1 MGFTL
6 FGEKYKYEVDSI
18 NIGFFCPDGTLS
30 IVLKL
35 KDGTYKS
42 IDVNLG
48 VEKYKS
54 FCEENNITRSVPV
67 LITQEHIDKLD
78 KEMKPKYKWR
88 EWKENC
94 AFFIN
99 PFSCKKEFLVYKI
112 RTNGKRVQVEFE
124 GVKAMASCNIEAGDQ
139 FNYEFGR
146 KLAERRLIAKLIEK
160 FANYIS
166 NPNENNCNN

>member
-18 NIGFFCPDGTLS
+18 NIGIFCPDGTLL

-48 VEKYKS
+48 AEKYKS
-54 FCEENNITRSVPV
+54 LCKENDITNNVPV
-67 LITQEHIDKLD
+67 LVTQEHVNKLD
-78 KEMKPKYKWR
+78 KEIKPKYEWGD
-88 EWKENC
+88 WKEGYT
-94 AFFIN
+94 FFMD
-99 PFSCKKEFLVYKI
+99 PFSCREKLLAYKV

-139 FNYEFGR
+139 FNYQFGK

-160 FANYIS
+160 LANSYYIS
-166 NPNENNCNN
+166 KINKTN

>member
-18 NIGFFCPDGTLS
+18 NIGIFCPDGTLL

-48 VEKYKS
+48 AEKYKS
-54 FCEENNITRSVPV
+54 LCKENNITNNVPV
-67 LITQEHIDKLD
+67 LVTQEHVNKLD
-78 KEMKPKYKWR
+78 KEIKPKYKWGD
-88 EWKENC
+88 WKEGYT
-94 AFFIN
+94 FFMD
-99 PFSCKKEFLVYKI
+99 PFSRREKLLVYNV
-112 RTNGKRVQVEFE
+112 RTNGKRVQVEFD

-139 FNYEFGR
+139 FDYKFGR
-146 KLAERRLIAKLIEK
+146 ELAERRLISKLIEK
-160 FANYIS
+160 RANSYYIS
-166 NPNENNCNN
+166 KINKTN

>member
-18 NIGFFCPDGTLS
+18 NIGIFCPDGTLL

-48 VEKYKS
+48 AEKYKS
-54 FCEENNITRSVPV
+54 LCKENDITNNVPV
-67 LITQEHIDKLD
+67 LVTQEHVNKLD
-78 KEMKPKYKWR
+78 KEMKPKYKWGDWI
-88 EWKENC
+88 EGYI
-94 AFFIN
+94 FFMD
-99 PFSCKKEFLVYKI
+99 PFSCKEKLLAYKV
-112 RTNGKRVQVEFE
+112 RTNGKRVQVEFK

-139 FNYEFGR
+139 FNYQFGK

-160 FANYIS
+160 LANDTSKI
-166 NPNENNCNN
+166 NKTN

>member
-18 NIGFFCPDGTLS
+18 NIGIFCPDGTLL

-48 VEKYKS
+48 AEKYKS
-54 FCEENNITRSVPV
+54 LCKENDITNNVPV
-67 LITQEHIDKLD
+67 LVTQEHVNKLD
-78 KEMKPKYKWR
+78 KEIKPKYKWGDWI
-88 EWKENC
+88 EGYT
-94 AFFIN
+94 FFMD
-99 PFSCKKEFLVYKI
+99 PFSCREKLLAYKV

-124 GVKAMASCNIEAGDQ
+124 GVNAMASCNIE
-139 FNYEFGR
+139 E
-146 KLAERRLIAKLIEK
+146 
-160 FANYIS
+160 
-166 NPNENNCNN
+166 

>member
-94 AFFIN
+94 AFFYKSI
-99 PFSCKKEFLVYKI
+99 FL
-112 RTNGKRVQVEFE
+112 
-124 GVKAMASCNIEAGDQ
+124 
-139 FNYEFGR
+139 
-146 KLAERRLIAKLIEK
+146 
-160 FANYIS
+160 
-166 NPNENNCNN
+166 

>member
-18 NIGFFCPDGTLS
+18 NIGIFCPDGTLL

-42 IDVNLG
+42 IDFNLG
-48 VEKYKS
+48 AEKYKS
-54 FCEENNITRSVPV
+54 LCKENDITNNVPV
-67 LITQEHIDKLD
+67 LVTQEHVNKLD
-78 KEMKPKYKWR
+78 KEMKPKYKWGDWI
-88 EWKENC
+88 EGYT
-94 AFFIN
+94 FFMD
-99 PFSCKKEFLVYKI
+99 PFSCREKLLAYKL
-112 RTNGKRVQVEFE
+112 RTNGKRVQVEFK

-139 FNYEFGR
+139 FNYQFGK

-160 FANYIS
+160 LANDTSKI
-166 NPNENNCNN
+166 NKTN

>member
-6 FGEKYKYEVDSI
+6 FGEKYKYEVDRI
-18 NIGFFCPDGTLS
+18 IIGIFCPDGTLS
-30 IVLKL
+30 MVLKL

-54 FCEENNITRSVPV
+54 LCKENDIKRSVPV
-67 LITQEHIDKLD
+67 LITQEYVNKLD
-78 KEMKPKYKWR
+78 KEMKPKYKWGD
-88 EWKENC
+88 WKEGYT
-94 AFFIN
+94 FFTD
-99 PFSCKKEFLVYKI
+99 PFSRREKLLAYKV

-139 FNYEFGR
+139 FNYQFGR
-146 KLAERRLIAKLIEK
+146 KLAERRLIAKLTEK
-160 FANYIS
+160 LANDTSKIS
-166 NPNENNCNN
+166 KTN

>member
-18 NIGFFCPDGTLS
+18 NIGIFCPDGTLL

-48 VEKYKS
+48 AEKYKS
-54 FCEENNITRSVPV
+54 LCKENNITNNVPV
-67 LITQEHIDKLD
+67 LVTQEHVNKLD
-78 KEMKPKYKWR
+78 KEIKPKYEWGD
-88 EWKENC
+88 WKEGYT
-94 AFFIN
+94 FFMD
-99 PFSCKKEFLVYKI
+99 PFSCREKLLAYKV
-112 RTNGKRVQVEFE
+112 RTNGKRVQVEFK

-139 FNYEFGR
+139 INYQFGK
-146 KLAERRLIAKLIEK
+146 KLAERRLIAKLTEK
-160 FANYIS
+160 LAHDTSKINKT
-166 NPNENNCNN
+166 N

>member
-30 IVLKL
+30 MVLKL

-54 FCEENNITRSVPV
+54 FCKENNITGSVPV
-67 LITQEHIDKLD
+67 LMTQEYIDKLD
-78 KEMKPKYKWR
+78 KEMKPKYKWG
-88 EWKENC
+88 EWKEVYTY
-94 AFFIN
+94 FMD
-99 PFSCKKEFLVYKI
+99 PFSFREKLLVYNV
-112 RTNGKRVQVEFE
+112 RTNGKRVQVEFD

-139 FNYEFGR
+139 FDYKFGR
-146 KLAERRLIAKLIEK
+146 ELAKRRLIAKLIEK
-160 FANYIS
+160 HANSYCVSKIS
-166 NPNENNCNN
+166 KTN

>member
-30 IVLKL
+30 MVLKL

-48 VEKYKS
+48 VEKYKL
-54 FCEENNITRSVPV
+54 FCKENNITGSVPV
-67 LITQEHIDKLD
+67 LMTQEHVNKLD
-78 KEMKPKYKWR
+78 KEIKPKYKWGD
-88 EWKENC
+88 WKEGYT
-94 AFFIN
+94 FFMD
-99 PFSCKKEFLVYKI
+99 PFSCREKLLAYKV
-112 RTNGKRVQVEFE
+112 RTNGKRVQVEFK

-139 FNYEFGR
+139 FNYQFGK
-146 KLAERRLIAKLIEK
+146 KLAERRLIAKLTEK
-160 FANYIS
+160 LANDTSKI
-166 NPNENNCNN
+166 NKTN